1 VEDAKLGIEAA
12 KRARMKVIGYRN
24 PNSGDQDLSR
34 ADMIVNDFSWL
45 SGEEMLA

>member
-12 KRARMKVIGYRN
+12 KGAGMKVIGYRN

-34 ADMIVNDFSWL
+34 ADMIIHDFSGL
-45 SGEEMLA
+45 SVEEMLA